1 MQSKYDSRK
10 YKTITDEST
19 QNLWC
24 RDEMWKHVVESVGR
38 PVDTIF
44 TQRNGCTL
52 RCCNKLASEC
62 RGAHSLDNLKILPH
76 IERYNNLDKSK
87 FNWVK
92 LYLNI
97 LKTMEKDSALL
108 KKENHK
114 SLIKNL
120 NSMNFIELV
129 QLWREMACY
138 YNKTARELPYRKDSN
153 GQENIHECGFAYRD
167 DVPLFKIGD
176 GLEEHTWA
184 FVRLTRFCELNKKF
198 EESIKSGNLITIWDL
213 CLATGIN
220 CKGGVHKKSEI
231 LCIDDFLTGKC
242 SCLSFEQLQTQEIEL
257 SQKLIE
263 LSNQLVSLIE
273 LSSTKSNKQ
282 LDTKSNKQLDTKSNK
297 QPDTT
302 TLLHQQI
309 INLENQIKDLQ
320 SSRSIHYT
328 ELGMKPF
335 NQQYEEYQLEKPVE
349 DKSKVMKND
358 DIKIG
363 LVSGP
368 VIKVTKF
375 GKK

>member
-1 MQSKYDSRK
+1 MKNKIFQLKELPLMQSKYDSRK

-24 RDEMWKHVVESVGR
+24 RDEMWKHVIESIGR

-52 RCCNKLASEC
+52 RCCNKSASEC
-62 RGAHSLDNLKILPH
+62 RGAHSLNNLKILPH

-87 FNWVK
+87 FNWIK

-97 LKTMEKDSALL
+97 LKTMEKDITQL
-108 KKENHK
+108 KKEDHK

-120 NSMNFIELV
+120 NSMNFIELI

-138 YNKTARELPYRKDSN
+138 YNKTARELPYKKDSG
-153 GQENIHECGFAYRD
+153 GQENVHECGFTYRD

-176 GLEEHTWA
+176 GLEEHSWA
-184 FVRLTRFCELNKKF
+184 FVRLIRFCDLNKKF

-213 CLATGIN
+213 CLATGLN

-231 LCIDDFLTGKC
+231 VCIDDFLTGKC
-242 SCLSFEQLQTQEIEL
+242 SCLSIEQLETQEIEL

-273 LSSTKSNKQ
+273 NKNGKKNKQ
-282 LDTKSNKQLDTKSNK
+282 KDNRVV
-297 QPDTT
+297 
-302 TLLHQQI
+302 LHQQI
-309 INLENQIKDLQ
+309 ISLENQIKDLQ

-335 NQQYEEYQLEKPVE
+335 NQQYEEYQLEIKKSE
-349 DKSKVMKND
+349 DKPKVKKND

-363 LVSGP
+363 LISGP